1 MEEQKRCLYLWNSIN
16 SLNLNIMNEDLNLLE
31 ILKDAPKGTRLY
43 STIWGDVELVDAQL
57 LIKCITPN
65 GTEWNFEINGKLS
78 AAYSDNGECVLFPSK
93 EQRDW
98 SKFKLDL
105 PIDTPVMVRDDS
117 FVIREWKLRYYDKD
131 NRAFVNGTKS
141 IDCDESMTFDYIVPV
156 KDFDFEDLESN
167 KKRSIC

>member
-1 MEEQKRCLYLWNSIN
+1 
-16 SLNLNIMNEDLNLLE
+16 MNEDLNLLE

-43 STIWGDVELVDAQL
+43 CTIWGEMELVKVLTYVVICKD
-57 LIKCITPN
+57 N
-65 GTEWNFEINGKLS
+65 GGVEWNFKDNGNLFAS
-78 AAYSDNGECVLFPSK
+78 NTEDGECVLFPSK

-131 NRAFVNGTKS
+131 NRAFVNGAKS
-141 IDCDESMTFDYIVPV
+141 DDCETSMVFDYIVPV
-156 KDFDFEDLESN
+156 KDFDFNDPESN
-167 KKRSIC
+167 KERSIC

>member
-1 MEEQKRCLYLWNSIN
+1 
-16 SLNLNIMNEDLNLLE
+16 MNKNLNLLE

-43 STIWGDVELVDAQL
+43 STIWGDVELIEVLSHTVICKD
-57 LIKCITPN
+57 N
-65 GTEWNFEINGKLS
+65 GGVEWNFRNNGNLLAS
-78 AAYSDNGECVLFPSK
+78 NTEYGECVLFPSK

-131 NRAFVNGTKS
+131 NRAFVNGAKS
-141 IDCDESMTFDYIVPV
+141 DDCETSMFFDYIVPV
-156 KDFDFEDLESN
+156 KDFDFENLESN
-167 KKRSIC
+167 KERSIC